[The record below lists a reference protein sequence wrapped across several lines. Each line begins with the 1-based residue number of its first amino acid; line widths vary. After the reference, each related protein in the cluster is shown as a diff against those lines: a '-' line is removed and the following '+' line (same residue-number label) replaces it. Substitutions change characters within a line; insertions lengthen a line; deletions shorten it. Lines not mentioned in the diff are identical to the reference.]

1 MDKEEQFVQLNDSLE
16 TMAAMMLGYKAK
28 LMAGGEG
35 FTEESAEYMVCQFHE
50 LMMHRMIEIEE
61 E

>member
-1 MDKEEQFVQLNDSLE
+1 MDEEQFSKLNDSLE

-35 FTEESAEYMVCQFHE
+35 MGEESAEFMVCQFHE
-50 LMMHRMIEIEE
+50 VMCNRLIEIDEG
-61 E
+61 